1 MAFAL
6 AGTLRGDFNITGP
19 YSPAVDKISDQHI
32 RIVRISLKKDRNLGM
47 HKQNLMQAIRIFEKE
62 RKYDGHI
69 TINVDPA

>member
-1 MAFAL
+1 MSSAL
-6 AGTLRGDFNITGP
+6 ADKLRQVFDTTGP

-32 RIVRISLKKDRNLGM
+32 RLIRISLKKDKTLSLHKSRLRQDIRN
-47 HKQNLMQAIRIFEKE
+47 FEKD